1 MCEKASRSASILIED
16 LCHLPGK
23 KGESQK
29 LEPRKT
35 RTSQKRLWYW
45 LAPMALALGLILLM
59 LVNVAHFPSNT
70 GFWVLTSGWILVGL
84 GGIGTVLAWMLY
96 NVQKWPW

>member
-1 MCEKASRSASILIED
+1 
-16 LCHLPGK
+16 
-23 KGESQK
+23 
-29 LEPRKT
+29 
-35 RTSQKRLWYW
+35 
-45 LAPMALALGLILLM
+45 MALALGLILLM

-70 GFWVLTSGWILVGL
+70 GFWVLTSSWILVGL